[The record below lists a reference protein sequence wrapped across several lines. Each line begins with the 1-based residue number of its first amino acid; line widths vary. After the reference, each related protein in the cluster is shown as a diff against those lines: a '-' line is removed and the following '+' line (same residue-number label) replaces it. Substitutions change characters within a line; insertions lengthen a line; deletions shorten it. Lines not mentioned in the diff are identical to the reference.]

1 MTQGVRVRINTEKN
15 GGSAAYDDL
24 VERVRQAASRATF
37 LVLDQMEREAKMA
50 AAGQFRGVGRL
61 AGSIVVRKRGEM
73 SGEVGPTVIYG
84 RIQELGGTIFPR
96 DKKVLHWVDAGGS
109 HFAKHVTL
117 PARPY
122 LKPGVE
128 ATKPLIGKIFGAEL
142 AKAVAE

>member
-1 MTQGVRVRINTEKN
+1 MSQQVKIHLKSDKN

-24 VERVRQAASRATF
+24 IERVRRATASATF
-37 LVLDQMEREAKMA
+37 LVLDQMEREAKIA
-50 AAGQFRGVGRL
+50 AAGQFHGVGRL
-61 AGSIVVRKRGEM
+61 AGSITVRKLGEM

-96 DKKVLHWVDAGGS
+96 RAKMLHWVDAGGD
-109 HFAKHVTL
+109 HFARHVTL

-128 ATKPLIGKIFGAEL
+128 ASKPLIGKIFMAEL
-142 AKAVAE
+142 ARAVAE